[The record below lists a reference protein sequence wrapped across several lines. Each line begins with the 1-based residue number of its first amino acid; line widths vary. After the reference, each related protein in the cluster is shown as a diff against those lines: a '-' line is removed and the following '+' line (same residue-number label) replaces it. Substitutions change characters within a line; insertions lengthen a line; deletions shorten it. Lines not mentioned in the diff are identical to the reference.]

1 MPDDRSST
9 APVAA
14 NEATP
19 PAPAP
24 SHGGIKPWLPLII
37 TTLLMPLLAWGM
49 AQFVILPQLQHGLGI
64 NVTAA
69 STAASKSKNEGK
81 KEKPVSVP
89 MNKLLVNVADTMGAR
104 YLLVSLS
111 IVGSGAD
118 FQAKITEHDAQLRD
132 VASGVLGSKTLA
144 DLEKPGER
152 NLIRNELLSGFN
164 GILGNSV
171 VQEIYLPEFAVQ

>member
-1 MPDDRSST
+1 MPEDRTST
-9 APVAA
+9 PPPAA

-24 SHGGIKPWLPLII
+24 AGFKPWLPLLI
-37 TTLLMPLLAWGM
+37 TTVFMPVLAWGM
-49 AQFVILPQLQHGLGI
+49 TQFVILPQLQQGLGI
-64 NVTAA
+64 SAPAGAPAA
-69 STAASKSKNEGK
+69 AKANKKDAK
-81 KEKPVSVP
+81 KEKSISVP

-111 IVGSGAD
+111 LVGSGPD

-132 VASGVLGSKTLA
+132 IASGVLGSKSLA

-152 NLIRNELLSGFN
+152 NLIRNELISGFN
-164 GILGNSV
+164 GILGDSAI
-171 VQEIYLPEFAVQ
+171 QEIYLPEFAIQ